1 MEAAKEKKNAIRVA
15 IIESH
20 LTLRN
25 DSIKQLESAG
35 FTVFLQTGTGQD
47 ALQKIRN
54 SHTVPDVCIIE
65 DDIEAA
71 NLLLKTYP
79 SLKVLISST
88 NDNKTAVMNML
99 EAGVSGYILRYADPD
114 EMITAV
120 KALHEN
126 RKYFSAGVGATA
138 KKYFERQ
145 L

>member
-1 MEAAKEKKNAIRVA
+1 MEAAKENKNAIRVA
-15 IIESH
+15 IVDSH
-20 LTLRN
+20 SKLRDN
-25 DSIKQLESAG
+25 SVEQIESAG
-35 FTVFLQTGTGQD
+35 FTVFLQTDKGQD

-54 SHTVPDVCIIE
+54 SHTLPDVCIIE

-88 NDNKTAVMNML
+88 NDNEEAVTNML
-99 EAGVSGYILRYADPD
+99 VAGVSGYILRYADPN

-120 KALHEN
+120 KVLHEN
-126 RKYFSAGVGATA
+126 RKYFSAGVSATA
-138 KKYFERQ
+138 KKYFEQQ